1 LAQAIFAQVLKLRSK
16 ANCEN
21 CREIDAM
28 WFLQPI
34 DLTAAAYLAAAYA
47 GLLLLMGLALV
58 VPQALGSRDGFYKR
72 YNGEP
77 LLPNE
82 GTVDWF
88 RVLEM
93 EIGAHIIVWGW
104 FVAAALAAGGDAQT
118 ICICQ
123 TIPMLFLVFYFC
135 KVDAKVCA
143 VAGFVFLMMLCY
155 FGFVPVP
162 APLSIEGKLA
172 PIWLL
177 FNSIMLLLVAS
188 MLVTGKTEKMYEDQ
202 PSGSAKRM
210 MSVGAGTPVY
220 ERELLTGITLLGM
233 GFADISAAITGAA
246 MNFCVMAGPSGFLI
260 GVVHYA
266 IQGDKKNGKT
276 NFAISVFFTCI
287 GFVAHAIQ

>member
-155 FGFVPVP
+155 FGFVPMP
-162 APLSIEGKLA
+162 ASPSIPGTLA
-172 PIWLL
+172 PIWALFHSVMVLL
-177 FNSIMLLLVAS
+177 FAS
-188 MLVTGKTEKMYEDQ
+188 MLVAGKTEKIYEDQ
-202 PSGSAKRM
+202 PQTKQM
-210 MSVGAGTPVY
+210 MSAGVGTPVY
-220 ERELLTGITLLGM
+220 ERELLLGITLLGL
-233 GFADISAAITGAA
+233 GFADIPAAITGAA
-246 MNFCVMAGPSGFLI
+246 MNFCVIAGPSLCVTG
-260 GVVHYA
+260 GVHYA

-276 NFAISVFFTCI
+276 NFAFSVVFVCI